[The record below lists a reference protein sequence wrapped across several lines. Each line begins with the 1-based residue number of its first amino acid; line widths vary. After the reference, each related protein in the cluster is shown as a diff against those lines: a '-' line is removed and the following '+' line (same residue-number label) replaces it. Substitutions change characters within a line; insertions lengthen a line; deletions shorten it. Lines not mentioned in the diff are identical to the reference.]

1 MLERRSRRRSLNVA
15 LWGFGVAAAVALV
28 TPAREAFLLVH
39 GGSELRTY
47 FQAFQAVALLLSLP
61 FWAMLARSRGRGR
74 LLRDVAVVAAVVLGA
89 FRVAGLAAIPGVGVT
104 FHVVGGIL
112 ASGLLA
118 LVGAVAVDV
127 TDPTDGA
134 RELSRLALGPL
145 LGGIAGSLA
154 ASGLAGT
161 IGAEN
166 LLLVAATVLL
176 ATSALPRRIER
187 DAWIDPAAP
196 DTADPPPVGRR
207 TGFQLVLASPYLR
220 VVAGLAL
227 VAGCVAALGD
237 HFVGRA
243 IALDALAHVNAGT
256 AGGLH
261 EGEWIARAYARIGLV
276 AGVGAVL
283 AQIVLVSPVLR
294 RAGVTVALAA
304 APVCALAGAGV
315 VALAPS
321 LVLLPWIRGLD
332 LATRRSLDTT
342 ARWLLFVPTSRE
354 ERYGAKPTIDTLF
367 VAFGEALAAAI
378 LYVGTRSGLL
388 FGAAGPPR
396 VALVASVLAIV
407 WLAFAV
413 RAARLHRRQSPAAE
427 PGTPPISEAGRT
439 PGSASWPRSTAERS
453 AGARTG
459 SSRRTYSRRGP

>member
-1 MLERRSRRRSLNVA
+1 
-15 LWGFGVAAAVALV
+15 
-28 TPAREAFLLVH
+28 
-39 GGSELRTY
+39 
-47 FQAFQAVALLLSLP
+47 P
-61 FWAMLARSRGRGR
+61 FWAMLARSRGRGL
-74 LLRDVAVVAAVVLGA
+74 LLRDVTVFAAVVLVA
-89 FRVAGLAAIPGVGVT
+89 FRIAGVAAIPGVGVT

-112 ASGLLA
+112 GAGLLA

-127 TDPTDGA
+127 ADPTDGV

-154 ASGLAGT
+154 ASGLAGA

-166 LLLVAATVLL
+166 LLLVAAAVLL

-187 DAWIDPAAP
+187 DAWLDPAAP
-196 DTADPPPVGRR
+196 DVADPPPVGRR

-227 VAGCVAALGD
+227 LAGCAMALGD
-237 HFVGRA
+237 YLVGRA
-243 IALDALAHVNAGT
+243 IAIDALARVNSGT
-256 AGGLH
+256 AGGLR
-261 EGEWIARAYARIGLV
+261 EGEWIARAFARIGIV

-283 AQIVLVSPVLR
+283 AQLVLVSPVLR
-294 RAGVTVALAA
+294 RAGLGAALAVG
-304 APVCALAGAGV
+304 PVLALAGAGV
-315 VALAPS
+315 VAVAPS

-342 ARWLLFVPTSRE
+342 ARWLLFLPTSRE

-388 FGAAGPPR
+388 FGAAGPRR
-396 VALVASVLAIV
+396 VALAASVLAIL

-413 RAARLHRRQSPAAE
+413 RAARLHRRQSPADAD
-427 PGTPPISEAGRT
+427 TRPISEAGRT
-439 PGSASWPRSTAERS
+439 PGSASWPRSTAGRS
-453 AGARTG
+453 AEVRTG